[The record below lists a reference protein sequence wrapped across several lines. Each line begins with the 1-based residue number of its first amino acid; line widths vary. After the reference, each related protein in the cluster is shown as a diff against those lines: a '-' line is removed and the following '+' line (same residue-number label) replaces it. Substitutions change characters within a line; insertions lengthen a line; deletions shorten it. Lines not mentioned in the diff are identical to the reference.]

1 MKIAENI
8 YNTDNGCSDCAPL
21 AVLFERS
28 APKRSADVY
37 FDIIRE
43 LTEMEKRG
51 VIELYAGDCPLGKA
65 AEVVESELLYTVYH
79 YVRCKKCRAIYKLG
93 VCIRSTRLVAEKIG
107 HKKEDCMERLLKGRY
122 GVYFEEMK

>member
-65 AEVVESELLYTVYH
+65 AEAVESELLYTVYH
-79 YVRCKKCRAIYKLG
+79 YVRCKKNAARYTSRAYAYAARGSSRKKS
-93 VCIRSTRLVAEKIG
+93 VTRKRTVW
-107 HKKEDCMERLLKGRY
+107 KGCLRGGTGY
-122 GVYFEEMK
+122 ILRR